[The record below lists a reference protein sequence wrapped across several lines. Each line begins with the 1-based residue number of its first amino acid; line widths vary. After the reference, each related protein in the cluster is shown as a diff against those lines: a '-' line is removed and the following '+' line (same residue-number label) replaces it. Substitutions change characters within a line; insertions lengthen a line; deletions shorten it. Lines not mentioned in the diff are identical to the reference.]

1 MTHRLLALW
10 TVLMVTLGLCP
21 APRACHAQQSA
32 EAELKQLR
40 ATEGLELSLFAAEP
54 LVTNP
59 AAIDVDTHGRV
70 WVAEIE
76 FYRRFADKP
85 PADKIK
91 VLEDTDGDGRADRA
105 TVFAEG
111 VYCPMSICVAGPKV
125 YVATSPDLWVYED
138 ADGDLRADGPPKKL
152 LTGLGGYNHDHGAHS
167 LVLGPDHKWWMSHGD
182 GGFDV
187 TGIDGSHAKF
197 QWGGV
202 LRGELDG
209 AQLELVAANF
219 RNPYEVCVSSFGESF
234 LSDNDND
241 GNQST
246 RICWLL
252 EGGDYGWFGQ
262 PGAKVPPGTPF
273 GEGWH
278 FRAYTPGFVPAT
290 LVTGFGSPAGMCFYE
305 GDAFGPALKN
315 VPWHC
320 DPGPR
325 EVRAY
330 PHRPHG
336 YGMQADSRVL
346 VSSQGDDYFRPDDV
360 CAAPDGTLYLAD
372 WYDGGVGGHAY
383 NNPAQGRIFRI
394 VPAGGAPQRR
404 EKPGPYDSVA
414 DAILGLQ
421 SPNLA
426 TQFLAREFLLAAGD
440 KSLDPLV
447 ELLHGP
453 DPNLRARALWLLDR
467 LGDPARDRVVDCLK
481 HDDAAMRALAVRIL
495 RRHGDQYA
503 TQLAPLAD
511 DPSPEVRR
519 EVLLATRSWPDPLG
533 LETLTKLAASYDGSD
548 RYQLEAINVA
558 AAKRRPQLYEALEQR
573 GAWPLAALPLMQLLD
588 APRASNLL
596 LARLADRNLSS
607 AEQTEVLRAVATLP
621 TSAAALAVLLTAAD
635 TKAPPEL
642 RREALAALERNLPG
656 IWKELDHQLSGG
668 TVVSSDNLTP
678 ADVGRALAATNQ
690 LLSDEALGPQVLS
703 LVALRGYDP
712 FRPQIEKL
720 VGDNAAP
727 LTLRVAGIEA
737 LAQLGG
743 KSASAALV
751 KYLNDTNGELRGAA
765 LSGAIR
771 LQAWPALKVVLR
783 DSDIDDDIKRQIAGQ
798 MLASPGGALVLL
810 RLIDAEQLAAPL
822 ADEVVAR
829 AVEHADINVRVLF
842 ERFVPEERR
851 PKRLGEAIQAA
862 DILKLAGDKERGQQI
877 FFESTATQCKN
888 CHTVHGRGGTL
899 GPDLSQVGRKYERA
913 ALLETILDPSKAIAP
928 EYVPHV
934 LETDAGQ
941 VYVGLLL
948 ENGPQS
954 ALLVDAQNQ
963 TVRVQKSEIVALVP
977 QTKSLMPEL
986 VLRDVSAQDAAD
998 LLAYLASLTDAVQPV
1013 TRLRVLGPFDGGD
1026 GLRLRREY
1034 LPETQLAKPDLAA
1047 EYEGLDGRKLHW
1059 ESVTADNRAGFWGHD
1074 LVEYCKQRGLRGE
1087 RVVCYYLVT
1096 LDSPAAQ
1103 PSQLTIDSDD
1113 NCRVWLNGQEIHKF
1127 VGRRALGSSPDRV
1140 EAQLSEGRNTLV
1152 IQVENLG
1159 GPGGVSISTS
1169 SASLLRLG
1177 VE

>member
-1 MTHRLLALW
+1 
-10 TVLMVTLGLCP
+10 
-21 APRACHAQQSA
+21 
-32 EAELKQLR
+32 
-40 ATEGLELSLFAAEP
+40 
-54 LVTNP
+54 
-59 AAIDVDTHGRV
+59 
-70 WVAEIE
+70 
-76 FYRRFADKP
+76 
-85 PADKIK
+85 
-91 VLEDTDGDGRADRA
+91 
-105 TVFAEG
+105 
-111 VYCPMSICVAGPKV
+111 
-125 YVATSPDLWVYED
+125 
-138 ADGDLRADGPPKKL
+138 
-152 LTGLGGYNHDHGAHS
+152 
-167 LVLGPDHKWWMSHGD
+167 
-182 GGFDV
+182 
-187 TGIDGSHAKF
+187 
-197 QWGGV
+197 
-202 LRGELDG
+202 
-209 AQLELVAANF
+209 
-219 RNPYEVCVSSFGESF
+219 
-234 LSDNDND
+234 
-241 GNQST
+241 
-246 RICWLL
+246 
-252 EGGDYGWFGQ
+252 
-262 PGAKVPPGTPF
+262 
-273 GEGWH
+273 
-278 FRAYTPGFVPAT
+278 
-290 LVTGFGSPAGMCFYE
+290 MCFYE

-315 VPWHC
+315 APWHC

-346 VSSQGDDYFRPDDV
+346 VTSQGDDYFRPDDV
-360 CAAPDGTLYLAD
+360 CAATDGTLYLAD

-394 VPAGGAPQRR
+394 TPAGGAPPRR
-404 EKPGPYDSVA
+404 ERPGPYDNVA

-440 KSLDPLV
+440 KSLDALGA
-447 ELLHGP
+447 LAAGP
-453 DPNLRARALWLLDR
+453 DANYRARALWVLDR

-495 RRHGDQYA
+495 RRHGDKFA
-503 TQLAPLAD
+503 LQLAALVD
-511 DPSPEVRR
+511 DPAPEVRR
-519 EVLLATRSWPDPLG
+519 EVLLATRTCPDPLAI
-533 LETLTKLAASYDGSD
+533 ETLTKLAASYDGSD

-558 AAKRRPQLYEALEQR
+558 AAKRRPQLYAALEQR

-588 APRASNLL
+588 APRASKLL
-596 LARLADRNLSS
+596 LARLADRDLSA
-607 AEQTEVLRAVATLP
+607 AEQLEVLRAVATLP
-621 TSAAALAVLLTAAD
+621 TSAAALATLLTAAD
-635 TKAPPEL
+635 VKAPLEL
-642 RREALAALERNLPG
+642 RREALASLERNLPG

-668 TVVSSDNLTP
+668 TVVSSDNLAP
-678 ADVGRALAATNQ
+678 SDVGRALAATNQ
-690 LLSDEALGPQVLS
+690 LLSDEPLGPRTLS
-703 LVALRGYDP
+703 LVAGRGYHP

-720 VGDNAAP
+720 VGDAAAP

-743 KSASAALV
+743 KPASAAV
-751 KYLNDTNGELRGAA
+751 AKYLNDTSGELRGAA

-771 LQAWPALKVVLR
+771 LQAWPALKKVLR
-783 DSDIDDDIKRQIAGQ
+783 ETATPEEIKRQIAGQ

-810 RLIDAEQLAAPL
+810 RLIDEGQLPHNL
-822 ADEVVAR
+822 AGEVVAQ

-842 ERFVPEERR
+842 EQFVPEAQR
-851 PKRLGEAIQAA
+851 PKRLGQVIKPDE
-862 DILKLAGDKERGQQI
+862 ILMLTGDKERGQHI

-934 LETDAGQ
+934 LETEAGQ

-948 ENGPQS
+948 ENGPLS

-963 TVRVQKSEIVALVP
+963 TVRIQKSEIVALVP

-1013 TRLRVLGPFDGGD
+1013 TRLRVLGPFDAGD
-1026 GLRLRREY
+1026 GRGLDREY
-1034 LPETQLAKPDLAA
+1034 PPEKQLANPDLGA
-1047 EYEGLDGRKLHW
+1047 EYPGLGKRKLRW
-1059 ESVTADNRAGFWGHD
+1059 ETVTADNHAGFWGHD
-1074 LVEYCKQRGLRGE
+1074 LVEYCKQSGLRGE

-1113 NCRVWLNGQEIHKF
+1113 NCRVWLNGQEIHKY
-1127 VGRRALGSSPDRV
+1127 VGRRALGQSPDKV
-1140 EAQLSEGRNTLV
+1140 EAALVAGRNTLV
-1152 IQVENLG
+1152 IKVENLG

>member
-1 MTHRLLALW
+1 MSHRSLAIWL
-10 TVLMVTLGLCP
+10 VASLIVSLGP
-21 APRACHAQQSA
+21 APGACHAQQSP
-32 EAELKQLR
+32 EDELKHLR
-40 ATEGLELSLFAAEP
+40 TAAGLELSLFAAEP

-125 YVATSPDLWVYED
+125 YVATSPDLWEFED
-138 ADGDLRADGPPKKL
+138 ANGDLRADGPPKKL
-152 LTGLGGYNHDHGAHS
+152 LTGFGGYNHDHGAHS

-187 TGIDGSHAKF
+187 TGVDGSQAKF

-209 AQLELVAANF
+209 SQLELVAANF

-290 LVTGFGSPAGMCFYE
+290 LVTGFGSPAGICFYE

-315 VPWHC
+315 MPWHC

-330 PHRPHG
+330 PHQSHG
-336 YGMQADSRVL
+336 YGMKADSRVL
-346 VSSQGDDYFRPDDV
+346 VTSQGDDFFRPDDV
-360 CAAPDGTLYLAD
+360 CAASDGTLYLAD

-394 VPAGGAPQRR
+394 APVGGAPARR
-404 EKPGPYDSVA
+404 EKPGPYDNVA

-426 TQFLAREFLLAAGD
+426 TQFLAREFLLAAGE
-440 KSLDPLV
+440 KSVDALV
-447 ELLHGP
+447 ELLQGP
-453 DPNLRARALWLLDR
+453 DANHRARALWLLDR

-495 RRHGDQYA
+495 RRHGDKYA
-503 TQLAPLAD
+503 SQLALLAD
-511 DPSPEVRR
+511 DSSPEVRR
-519 EVLLATRSWPDPLG
+519 EVLLATRSWPHRLG
-533 LETLTKLAASYDGSD
+533 LNTLTKLAASYDGTD
-548 RYQLEAINVA
+548 RYQLEALNVA
-558 AAKRRPQLYEALEQR
+558 AAERRPQLYDALEQR

-588 APRASNLL
+588 APRASKLL
-596 LARLADRNLSS
+596 LARLADRNLSA
-607 AEQTEVLRAVATLP
+607 AEQIEVLRAVATLP
-621 TSAAALAVLLTAAD
+621 TSAAALAALLAAAD
-635 TKAPPEL
+635 AKAPLEL

-656 IWKELDHQLSGG
+656 IWKELDDGLIATSKTSNDQL
-668 TVVSSDNLTP
+668 P
-678 ADVGRALAATNQ
+678 AADLDRGLAAINQ
-690 LLSDEALGPQVLS
+690 LLSDEALGPQVFS
-703 LVALRGYDP
+703 LVAERGYHP
-712 FRPQIEKL
+712 FRPEIEKL
-720 VGDNAAP
+720 VGDAAAP
-727 LTLRVAGIEA
+727 IALRVAGIEA

-743 KSASAALV
+743 KPASDAVA
-751 KYLNDTNGELRGAA
+751 KYLSDTNGELRGAA

-771 LQAWPALKVVLR
+771 LQAWPALKNVLR
-783 DSDIDDDIKRQIAGQ
+783 ETSTSEEVKRQIAGQ

-810 RLIDAEQLAAPL
+810 RLIDEGQLPKNI
-822 ADEVVAR
+822 ADEIVAQ
-829 AVEHADINVRVLF
+829 AVQHADINVRVLF
-842 ERFVPEERR
+842 ERFIPEEQR
-851 PKRLGEAIQAA
+851 PQRLGAAIQPLE
-862 DILKLAGDKERGQQI
+862 ILKLTGDKERGQQI

-963 TVRVQKSEIVALVP
+963 TVRVPKSEIVALEP

-998 LLAYLASLTDAVQPV
+998 LLAYLASLTEAVQPV
-1013 TRLRVLGPFDGGD
+1013 TRLRVLGPFDAGD
-1026 GLRLRREY
+1026 GRGLAREY
-1034 LPETQLAKPDLAA
+1034 PPEKQLALPDLSA
-1047 EYEGLDGRKLHW
+1047 EYSGLDGRKLRW
-1059 ESVTADNRAGFWGHD
+1059 ETVTADNRAGFWGHD
-1074 LVEYCKQRGLRGE
+1074 LVEYCKQRGQRGE
-1087 RVVCYYLVT
+1087 RVVCYYLVS

-1113 NCRVWLNGQEIHKF
+1113 NCRVWLNGQEIHKH
-1127 VGRRALGSSPDRV
+1127 VGRRALGQSPDKV
-1140 EAQLSEGRNTLV
+1140 EAALNAGGNTLV
-1152 IQVENLG
+1152 VKVENLG

>member
-1 MTHRLLALW
+1 MSHRLPAIWLVASLI
-10 TVLMVTLGLCP
+10 VSVGH

-32 EAELKQLR
+32 EDELKQLR
-40 ATEGLELSLFAAEP
+40 AAEGLELSLFAAEP

-125 YVATSPDLWVYED
+125 YVATSPDLWVFED

-152 LTGLGGYNHDHGAHS
+152 LTGFGGYNHDHGAHS

-187 TGIDGSHAKF
+187 AGVDGSQAKS

-209 AQLELVAANF
+209 SQLELVAANF
-219 RNPYEVCVSSFGESF
+219 RNPYEVCMSSFGESF

-290 LVTGFGSPAGMCFYE
+290 LVTGFGSPAGICFYE

-336 YGMQADSRVL
+336 YGMKADSRVL
-346 VSSQGDDYFRPDDV
+346 VTSHGDDYFRPDDV

-394 VPAGGAPQRR
+394 APAGGAPQRR
-404 EKPGPYDSVA
+404 EKPGPYDNVA

-426 TQFLAREFLLAAGD
+426 TQFLAREFLLAAGE
-440 KSLDPLV
+440 KSLEALV
-447 ELLHGP
+447 ELLRGS
-453 DPNLRARALWLLDR
+453 DANYRARALWLLDR
-467 LGDPARDRVVDCLK
+467 LGDPARDRVIDCLK

-495 RRHGDQYA
+495 RRHGDKYA
-503 TQLAPLAD
+503 SQLAPLAD
-511 DPSPEVRR
+511 DTSPEVRR
-519 EVLLATRSWPDPLG
+519 EVLLATRSWPDSRG
-533 LETLTKLAASYDGSD
+533 LETLTKLAASYDGND

-558 AAKRRPQLYEALEQR
+558 AAKRRSQLYAALEQR

-588 APRASNLL
+588 APRASKLL
-596 LARLADRNLSS
+596 LARLADRHLSA
-607 AEQTEVLRAVATLP
+607 AEQIEVLRAVATVP
-621 TSAAALAVLLTAAD
+621 TSAAALATLLTAAD
-635 TKAPPEL
+635 VNAPLEL
-642 RREALAALERNLPG
+642 RREALASLERNLPG
-656 IWKELDHQLSGG
+656 IWKELDHQFSGG
-668 TVVSSDNLTP
+668 TVVSSDNLAP
-678 ADVGRALAATNQ
+678 ADVGRALAAMQ
-690 LLSDEALGPQVLS
+690 QILSDETFRGQALS
-703 LVALRGYDP
+703 LVAGRGYYT
-712 FRPQIEKL
+712 FRSQIEKL
-720 VGDNAAP
+720 VDDTAAP
-727 LTLRVAGIEA
+727 IALRVKGIEA
-737 LAQLGG
+737 LVQFGG
-743 KSASAALV
+743 KPASAAV
-751 KYLNDTNGELRGAA
+751 AKYLSDTNGELRGAA

-771 LQAWPALKVVLR
+771 LQAWPALKTVLR
-783 DSDIDDDIKRQIAGQ
+783 ETSTTEDVKRQIAGQ

-810 RLIDAEQLAAPL
+810 RLIEAEQLPKNL
-822 ADEVVAR
+822 AGEVVAQ
-829 AVEHADINVRVLF
+829 AVQHADINVRVLF
-842 ERFVPEERR
+842 GRFVPEEQR
-851 PKRLGEAIQAA
+851 PKRLGEAIMP
-862 DILKLAGDKERGQQI
+862 DEILKLTGAKERGQQI

-899 GPDLSQVGRKYERA
+899 GPDLSQVGRKYERV

-963 TVRVQKSEIVALVP
+963 TVRVPKSEIVALEP

-998 LLAYLASLTDAVQPV
+998 LLAFLASLTDAVQPV
-1013 TRLRVLGPFDGGD
+1013 TRLRVLGPFHAGD
-1026 GLRLRREY
+1026 GSGLGREY
-1034 LPETQLAKPDLAA
+1034 PPEKQLANPDLSA
-1047 EYEGLDGRKLHW
+1047 EHPGLDGRKLRW
-1059 ESVTADNRAGFWGHD
+1059 ETVTADNRAGFWGHD
-1074 LVEYCKQRGLRGE
+1074 LVEYCKQRGQRGE
-1087 RVVCYYLVT
+1087 RVVCYYLVS
-1096 LDSPAAQ
+1096 LDSPVAQ
-1103 PSQLTIDSDD
+1103 PTQLTIDSDD
-1113 NCRVWLNGQEIHKF
+1113 NCRVWLNGQEIHKH
-1127 VGRRALGSSPDRV
+1127 VGRRALGQSPDKV
-1140 EAQLSEGRNTLV
+1140 EAALNAGRNTLV
-1152 IQVENLG
+1152 VKVENLG

-1177 VE
+1177 IE